1 MKVDE
6 ETKEDIPPRK
16 KARLDDYFRGEGDR
30 TGELHTSVE
39 NEKMPLTECVNL
51 VD

>member
-39 NEKMPLTECVNL
+39 NEKMPLTEYVNL
-51 VD
+51 VV